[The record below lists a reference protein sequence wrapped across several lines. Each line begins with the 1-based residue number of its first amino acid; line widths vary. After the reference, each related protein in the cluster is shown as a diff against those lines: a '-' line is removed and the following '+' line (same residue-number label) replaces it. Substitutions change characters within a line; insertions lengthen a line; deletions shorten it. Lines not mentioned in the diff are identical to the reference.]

1 MGTTRETLRTKME
14 EHMQD
19 IWSIATQTDDGTD
32 MCRECSPEGGNNIG
46 PHNAFAQSPLAAHFA
61 MHCKNAQTKE
71 EAIQI
76 CHKTIKVERRAVV
89 NSKKRRRSSTIMKL
103 IDRLGFEL

>member
-19 IWSIATQTDDGTD
+19 IWSIATQTENDID
-32 MCRECSPEGGNNIG
+32 MCQECSPEGGDTIS
-46 PHNAFAQSPLAAHFA
+46 HNAFAQSPLAAHFA

-71 EAIQI
+71 EAMQI
-76 CHKTIKVERRAVV
+76 CHKTIRVERRAVV
-89 NSKKRRRSSTIMKL
+89 NNKKRRRSSTIMKI

>member
-19 IWSIATQTDDGTD
+19 IWSIATQTDGDID
-32 MCRECSPEGGNNIG
+32 MCRECSPEGGNNG

-89 NSKKRRRSSTIMKL
+89 NSKKRRRSSTIMKI